1 MEAGNANNFFLDLS
15 MAKYLE
21 SLTLRP
27 WALNVGWVI
36 RTLKTVPS
44 NHKTI
49 KIRVVYDIVFV
60 DRPVRGLQFGDA
72 VDPII
77 FGQWLKL
84 DGLVVHLWE
93 SSKITTKVFC
103 HDRLWQPWGV
113 EVATRALLPEATSRG
128 LVVVER
134 FHHRLWFYD

>member
-1 MEAGNANNFFLDLS
+1 
-15 MAKYLE
+15 
-21 SLTLRP
+21 
-27 WALNVGWVI
+27 
-36 RTLKTVPS
+36 
-44 NHKTI
+44 
-49 KIRVVYDIVFV
+49 VYDIVFV
-60 DRPVRGLQFGDA
+60 DRPVMGLQFGDA

-77 FGQWLKL
+77 LGQWLKL